1 MNRLETAAAWLD
13 SDDILADIGCDHG
26 YLAIYAINKGVKHVQ
41 LVDNKK
47 GPLDVAYKNMEE
59 AGYQSE
65 VTFTLSDGL
74 SALEEDVNAV
84 SILGMG
90 GDLISKILEDG
101 KNKISNVNK
110 FILGANTKVTSL
122 RRYLNDNNYTIVD
135 EVIVKEKNK
144 YYELI
149 KTIKAL
155 NSKKL
160 SDLDIMMGPILR
172 IKKDAIFLEKW
183 QGVYQNYQK
192 IIDKKDVTDIK
203 KKMKLIEEVLW

>member
-26 YLAIYAINKGVKHVQ
+26 YLAIYAINNGVKHVQ

-90 GDLISKILEDG
+90 GDLISKILR
-101 KNKISNVNK
+101 
-110 FILGANTKVTSL
+110 A
-122 RRYLNDNNYTIVD
+122 
-135 EVIVKEKNK
+135 
-144 YYELI
+144 
-149 KTIKAL
+149 
-155 NSKKL
+155 
-160 SDLDIMMGPILR
+160 
-172 IKKDAIFLEKW
+172 
-183 QGVYQNYQK
+183 
-192 IIDKKDVTDIK
+192 
-203 KKMKLIEEVLW
+203 